1 MRPPPAQHIPIPRLQ
16 CASNSPPSVWR
27 YYERNK
33 SPQKDT
39 LAAFL
44 PQTENWELDSAYPHA
59 EMGKPEDKARSFERR
74 CSSLQ
79 GQSQDGEASSLHLFW
94 FGVDNVLFSRETPG
108 QGLN

>member
-1 MRPPPAQHIPIPRLQ
+1 LQ

-59 EMGKPEDKARSFERR
+59 EMGKPEDKAPQLRTTLFLATRPVSRRRGFFPSF
-74 CSSLQ
+74 
-79 GQSQDGEASSLHLFW
+79 
-94 FGVDNVLFSRETPG
+94 VLVWG
-108 QGLN
+108 